1 MPSNPQLK
9 LMTELLHLEGVV
21 VTNYQI
27 ITDIGIVLHLE
38 NMSRES
44 QCIHCGSKTEKVH
57 QNNELTIRDLPFGE
71 QALYL
76 RINRRQMRCEKCG
89 KKFTEELNYLPKKR
103 TYTDR
108 FRKKIVA
115 EVLNSDLK
123 NTAERNGVSEQ
134 EIETMLKDLGE
145 ELITAKP
152 QGLKKLGIDEIA
164 MIKGKGNYYAVLVN
178 IDTGK
183 IIGLVE
189 KRTEEAITE
198 YLKHWGEEVLSQI
211 EEVSID
217 LWIGYKNVAEKLM
230 PQAQIVGDRFHV
242 MKQVNNE
249 LDEARKEVK
258 REAAKIKNK
267 KNKENI
273 LAGIAKSKYALLKN
287 EGDLVEKERKKL
299 EEVYKVSPKL
309 GEMHK
314 LKEEFREVFE
324 KNTEGNEGLFALSD
338 WIKKAM
344 AYFPKSCQTIRRW
357 IDEITAYFDNRT
369 TQGTVEG
376 INNKLKVI
384 KRRGYGFRNFKNFS
398 LRCLLNWHFAS

>member
-1 MPSNPQLK
+1 
-9 LMTELLHLEGVV
+9 
-21 VTNYQI
+21 
-27 ITDIGIVLHLE
+27 
-38 NMSRES
+38 
-44 QCIHCGSKTEKVH
+44 
-57 QNNELTIRDLPFGE
+57 
-71 QALYL
+71 
-76 RINRRQMRCEKCG
+76 
-89 KKFTEELNYLPKKR
+89 
-103 TYTDR
+103 
-108 FRKKIVA
+108 
-115 EVLNSDLK
+115 
-123 NTAERNGVSEQ
+123 VSEQ

-145 ELITAKP
+145 DLMTAKP
-152 QGLKKLGIDEIA
+152 KDLKKLGIDEIA
-164 MIKGKGNYYAVLVN
+164 MIKGQGNYYAVLVN

-189 KRTEEAITE
+189 KRTEEALTE
-198 YLKHWGEEVLSQI
+198 YLKRWGEEVLSQI

-242 MKQVNNE
+242 MKQVTNE
-249 LDEARKEVK
+249 IDEARKEVK
-258 REAAKIKNK
+258 REAVKIKNK
-267 KNKENI
+267 KNKEKI
-273 LAGIAKSKYALLKN
+273 LGGIAKSKYVLLKN
-287 EGDLVEKERKKL
+287 KGDLVEKEQKKL
-299 EEVYKVSPKL
+299 EEVSKVSPKL

-324 KNTEGNEGLFALSD
+324 KNTDCNGGLFALMD
-338 WIKKAM
+338 WIKKAIS
-344 AYFPKSCQTIRRW
+344 YFPKSCKTIRRW

>member
-38 NMSRES
+38 NTER
-44 QCIHCGSKTEKVH
+44 KTECIYCGNKTGKLH

-76 RINRRQMRCEKCG
+76 RINRRQMRCEKWG
-89 KKFTEELNYLPKKR
+89 KKFTEELNYVPKKR

-115 EVLNSDLK
+115 EVLNSDIK
-123 NTAERNGVSEQ
+123 NTAERNGISEQ

-152 QGLKKLGIDEIA
+152 KDLKRLGIDEIA
-164 MIKGKGNYYAVLVN
+164 MIKGQGNYYAVLVN

-189 KRTEEAITE
+189 KRTEEALTE
-198 YLKHWGEEVLSQI
+198 YLKRWGEEVLSQI

-230 PQAQIVGDRFHV
+230 PQAQIVGDRFPV
-242 MKQVNNE
+242 MKQVTDE
-249 LDEARKEVK
+249 LDEARKEGK
-258 REAAKIKNK
+258 REAGKMKNK
-267 KNKENI
+267 KDKEKI
-273 LAGIAKSKYALLKN
+273 LRGITKSKYVLLKN
-287 EGDLVEKERKKL
+287 EEDLIEKEQKKL
-299 EEVYKVSPKL
+299 EEVSKVSPKL
-309 GEMHK
+309 GEMHR
-314 LKEEFREVFE
+314 LKGEATDLE
-324 KNTEGNEGLFALSD
+324 T
-338 WIKKAM
+338 
-344 AYFPKSCQTIRRW
+344 
-357 IDEITAYFDNRT
+357 
-369 TQGTVEG
+369 
-376 INNKLKVI
+376 LKTLVLDV
-384 KRRGYGFRNFKNFS
+384 Y
-398 LRCLLNWHFAS
+398 

>member
-9 LMTELLHLEGVV
+9 LLTELLDLKGFI

-27 ITDIGIVLHLE
+27 IIDIGIVLHLE
-38 NMSRES
+38 NTERKAE
-44 QCIHCGSKTEKVH
+44 CIYCGNMTGKLH
-57 QNNELTIRDLPFGE
+57 QNNELTIRDLPFAE

-89 KKFTEELNYLPKKR
+89 KKFTEELNCVPKKR

-108 FRKKIVA
+108 YRKKIVA
-115 EVLNSDLK
+115 EVLNSDIK

-145 ELITAKP
+145 DLITAKP
-152 QGLKKLGIDEIA
+152 KDLKKLGIDEIA
-164 MIKGKGNYYAVLVN
+164 MIKGQGNYYAVLVN
-178 IDTGK
+178 IDTRK

-189 KRTEEAITE
+189 KRTEEALTE
-198 YLKHWGEEVLSQI
+198 YLKHWGEEVLRQI

-242 MKQVNNE
+242 MKQVNSE

-258 REAAKIKNK
+258 REAEKTKNK
-267 KNKENI
+267 KDKEKI
-273 LAGIAKSKYALLKN
+273 LEGIAKSKYVLLKN
-287 EGDLVEKERKKL
+287 EKDLVEKEQKKL
-299 EEVYKVSPKL
+299 EEVFKVSPKL
-309 GEMHK
+309 AEMHM
-314 LKEEFREVFE
+314 LKEEFRKVYD
-324 KNTEGNEGLFALSD
+324 KNMDWNSGLFALID
-338 WIKKAM
+338 WITKAIS
-344 AYFPKSCQTIRRW
+344 YFPKSCKTIMRW
-357 IDEITAYFDNRT
+357 IDEITAYFDNQT

-398 LRCLLNWHFAS
+398 LRCLLNWHFAI

>member
-38 NMSRES
+38 NIERETN
-44 QCIHCGSKTEKVH
+44 CIYCGNKTGKIH
-57 QNNELTIRDLPFGE
+57 QNNQLTIRDLPFGE

-76 RINRRQMRCEKCG
+76 RINRRQMRCERCG

-123 NTAERNGVSEQ
+123 NTAERNGISEQ

-152 QGLKKLGIDEIA
+152 QDLKKLGIDEIA
-164 MIKGKGNYYAVLVN
+164 MIKGQGNYYAVLVD

-189 KRTEEAITE
+189 KRTEEALTE
-198 YLKHWGEEVLSQI
+198 YLKRWGEEVLSQI

-230 PQAQIVGDRFHV
+230 PQAQIVADRFHV
-242 MKQVNNE
+242 MKQVTGE
-249 LDEARKEVK
+249 LDEARKQVK
-258 REAAKIKNK
+258 RETVKIKK
-267 KNKENI
+267 KKDKEKI
-273 LAGIAKSKYALLKN
+273 LTGIAKSKYVLLKN

-299 EEVYKVSPKL
+299 EEVYKVSPKI

-324 KNTEGNEGLFALSD
+324 KNTEGNGGLFALID
-338 WIKKAM
+338 WLKKAID
-344 AYFPKSCQTIRRW
+344 YFPKSCQTIRRW

-398 LRCLLNWHFAS
+398 IRCLLNWHFAS

>member
-38 NMSRES
+38 NMSREAE
-44 QCIHCGSKTEKVH
+44 CIYCGKKTGKLH
-57 QNNELTIRDLPFGE
+57 QNNQLTIRDLPFGE

-76 RINRRQMRCEKCG
+76 RINRRQMRCERCG
-89 KKFTEELNYLPKKR
+89 KKFTEELNYISKKR

-123 NTAERNGVSEQ
+123 NTAERNEISEQ

-145 ELITAKP
+145 DLITAKP
-152 QGLKKLGIDEIA
+152 KDLKKLGIDEIA
-164 MIKGKGNYYAVLVN
+164 MIKGQGNYYAVLVN

-189 KRTEEAITE
+189 KRTEEAVTE
-198 YLKHWGEEVLSQI
+198 YLKRWGEKVLSQI

-242 MKQVNNE
+242 MKQVTNE
-249 LDEARKEVK
+249 LDEARKSVK
-258 REAAKIKNK
+258 REASKIKNK

-273 LAGIAKSKYALLKN
+273 LAGIAKSKY
-287 EGDLVEKERKKL
+287 
-299 EEVYKVSPKL
+299 
-309 GEMHK
+309 
-314 LKEEFREVFE
+314 
-324 KNTEGNEGLFALSD
+324 
-338 WIKKAM
+338 
-344 AYFPKSCQTIRRW
+344 Q
-357 IDEITAYFDNRT
+357 
-369 TQGTVEG
+369 
-376 INNKLKVI
+376 
-384 KRRGYGFRNFKNFS
+384 
-398 LRCLLNWHFAS
+398 

>member
-1 MPSNPQLK
+1 
-9 LMTELLHLEGVV
+9 
-21 VTNYQI
+21 
-27 ITDIGIVLHLE
+27 
-38 NMSRES
+38 MSRES

-57 QNNELTIRDLPFGE
+57 QNNELTIRDLPLRE

-76 RINRRQMRCEKCG
+76 RINCRQMRCEKCG
-89 KKFTEELNYLPKKR
+89 KKF
-103 TYTDR
+103 
-108 FRKKIVA
+108 
-115 EVLNSDLK
+115 
-123 NTAERNGVSEQ
+123 
-134 EIETMLKDLGE
+134 
-145 ELITAKP
+145 
-152 QGLKKLGIDEIA
+152 IDEIA

-183 IIGLVE
+183 IVGLGE
-189 KRTEEAITE
+189 KRTEEALTE
-198 YLKHWGEEVLSQI
+198 YLKQWGEEVLSQI

-287 EGDLVEKERKKL
+287 EGDLVEKEKKKL

>member
-9 LMTELLHLEGVV
+9 LMTELLHLEGVI

-38 NMSRES
+38 NTERKTD
-44 QCIHCGSKTEKVH
+44 CIYCGNKTGKLH

-89 KKFTEELNYLPKKR
+89 KKFTEELSYVPKKR
-103 TYTDR
+103 TYTER

-115 EVLNSDLK
+115 EVLNSDIK

-134 EIETMLKDLGE
+134 EIETMLKDFGE

-152 QGLKKLGIDEIA
+152 KDLKKLGIDEIA
-164 MIKGKGNYYAVLVN
+164 MIKGQGNYYAVLVN

-189 KRTEEAITE
+189 NRTEEALTE
-198 YLKHWGEEVLSQI
+198 YLKHWGQEVLSQI

-217 LWIGYKNVAEKLM
+217 LWVGYKSVAKKLM

-242 MKQVNNE
+242 MKQVNSE

-258 REAAKIKNK
+258 REAAKMKKKKDKEKILEGIAKTK
-267 KNKENI
+267 YVLLKNKE
-273 LAGIAKSKYALLKN
+273 
-287 EGDLVEKERKKL
+287 DLVEKEKKKL
-299 EEVYKVSPKL
+299 EEVSNVSTKL

-324 KNTEGNEGLFALSD
+324 KNTDWDGGLFALMD
-338 WIKKAM
+338 WIKKAIS
-344 AYFPKSCQTIRRW
+344 YFPKSCNTIMRW

>member
-1 MPSNPQLK
+1 
-9 LMTELLHLEGVV
+9 MTEILNLEGVI
-21 VTNYQI
+21 VTNYRI
-27 ITDIGIVLHLE
+27 IAEIGIVLYIE
-38 NMSRES
+38 NIERETE
-44 QCIHCGSKTEKVH
+44 CIYCGNKTDKLH
-57 QNNELTIRDLPFGE
+57 KNNELTIRDLPWGE

-76 RINRRQMRCEKCG
+76 KINRRQMRCENCG
-89 KKFTEELNYLPKKR
+89 KNFTEELNYVSKKR

-108 FRKKIVA
+108 FRNKIVA
-115 EVLNSDLK
+115 EVLNGDIK

-145 ELITAKP
+145 DLINAKP
-152 QGLKKLGIDEIA
+152 KGLKKLGIDEIA
-164 MIKGKGNYYAVLVN
+164 MIKGQGNYYAVLVN

-189 KRTEEAITE
+189 KRTEEVLTE

-230 PQAQIVGDRFHV
+230 PQAQIVADRFHV
-242 MKQVNNE
+242 MKQVNGE
-249 LDEARKEVK
+249 LDEARKETK
-258 REAAKIKNK
+258 REAKKIKNK
-267 KNKENI
+267 KEQEKTLE
-273 LAGIAKSKYALLKN
+273 GIAKSKYVLLKN
-287 EGDLVEKERKKL
+287 EKDLVEKEKKKL
-299 EEVYKVSPKL
+299 EEVSKVSPKL

-314 LKEEFREVFE
+314 LKEEFRNIFE
-324 KNTEGNEGLFALSD
+324 KSKDGNEGLFALID
-338 WIKKAM
+338 WLKKAM
-344 AYFPKSCQTIRRW
+344 IYFPKSCKTIRRW
-357 IDEITAYFDNRT
+357 IDEITAYFHNRT